1 MNSPSAVAAKRP
13 RINVDVVPGVSR
25 SQAFFL
31 AAAGISFFLSIG
43 LFFSGDRERGMY
55 VGLWVPS
62 ILSCGALL
70 LGNRRTN
77 E

>member
-1 MNSPSAVAAKRP
+1 MTSSPTDSKRP
-13 RINVDVVPGVSR
+13 RFDIDVIPGVSR

-43 LFFSGDRERGMY
+43 LFFSGDRERGIY

-70 LGNRRTN
+70 LANRRN
-77 E
+77 HG